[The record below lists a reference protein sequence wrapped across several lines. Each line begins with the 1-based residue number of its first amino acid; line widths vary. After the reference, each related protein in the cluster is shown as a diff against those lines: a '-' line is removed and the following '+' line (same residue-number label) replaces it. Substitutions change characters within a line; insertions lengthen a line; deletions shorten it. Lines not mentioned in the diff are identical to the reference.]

1 MLMKG
6 MIQLI
11 YYRKEVYSKKY
22 PNTHFKLVGYNEK
35 EDKIVLD
42 TGDHIKEYV
51 IYYTNTDKAYF
62 AYRGKRYYLEEFY
75 FK

>member
-1 MLMKG
+1 MV
-6 MIQLI
+6 

-22 PNTHFKLVGYNEK
+22 PNTNFKLVGYNEK

-42 TGDHIKEYV
+42 TDTNIKQYV

-62 AYRGKRYYLEEFY
+62 AYRGKRYYLEEFR
-75 FK
+75 FR

>member
-1 MLMKG
+1 MV
-6 MIQLI
+6 

-22 PNTHFKLVGYNEK
+22 PSTHFKLVGYNEK

-42 TGDHIKEYV
+42 TGTNIKEYV

-62 AYRGKRYYLEEFY
+62 AYRGKRYYLEEFK

>member
-1 MLMKG
+1 M
-6 MIQLI
+6 I

-22 PNTHFKLVGYNEK
+22 PNTHFKLIGYNEVQN
-35 EDKIVLD
+35 KIVLD
-42 TGDHIKEYV
+42 IGGNIKEYV

>member
-1 MLMKG
+1 MV
-6 MIQLI
+6 
-11 YYRKEVYSKKY
+11 YYRKEVYSNKY
-22 PNTHFKLVGYNEK
+22 PNTHFKLLGYNEK

-42 TGDHIKEYV
+42 TGTNIKEYV

-62 AYRGKRYYLEEFY
+62 AFRGKRYYLEEFY